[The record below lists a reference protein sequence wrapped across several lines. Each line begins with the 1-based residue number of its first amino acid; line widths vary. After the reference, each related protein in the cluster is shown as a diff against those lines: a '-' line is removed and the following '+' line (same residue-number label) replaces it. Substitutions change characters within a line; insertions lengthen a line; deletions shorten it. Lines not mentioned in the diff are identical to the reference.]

1 MGDFCGRAE
10 ASSFTAVLDFT
21 WGGWSGV
28 ETKAK
33 NAGFPYIRY
42 GQFVLCCLT
51 PLPFQMVMK
60 PKEGASNQILG
71 RPDR

>member
-51 PLPFQMVMK
+51 PPAF
-60 PKEGASNQILG
+60 SNGHETKRRCKQSNI
-71 RPDR
+71 RKAR

>member
-42 GQFVLCCLT
+42 GQ
-51 PLPFQMVMK
+51 PF
-60 PKEGASNQILG
+60 SNGHETKRGCKQSNI
-71 RPDR
+71 RKAR